1 MCVRVDLVK
10 VPCKTGNIMSHFLHQ
25 RNQDLPK
32 TVCHDKLELR
42 MISGE
47 MSWMPILWRN
57 ASCWLHRQC
66 LRCVPLIKCGNCQV
80 FHHNLMTPLLHVNS
94 FYSYVSFFLTS
105 VFILTSWGVGVLC
118 RLLFLVLYAEIAT
131 LGHIYFCVFI
141 VSLFLP
147 LIFVHVKSKG
157 KGKAPCRES
166 AWRTGVKSTC
176 IWILKPQL
184 PSI

>member
-1 MCVRVDLVK
+1 MCIRLDLVK
-10 VPCKTGNIMSHFLHQ
+10 VPCKTGNIKSHFLHQ

-66 LRCVPLIKCGNCQV
+66 LRCVSLTKCGNCRV
-80 FHHNLMTPLLHVNS
+80 FHHNLMTPLLH
-94 FYSYVSFFLTS
+94 FFLLIFLCLFFFFTS

-118 RLLFLVLYAEIAT
+118 RLLSLVLYAEIAT
-131 LGHIYFCVFI
+131 LWSYIQGY
-141 VSLFLP
+141 
-147 LIFVHVKSKG
+147 SKWLSG
-157 KGKAPCRES
+157 F
-166 AWRTGVKSTC
+166 
-176 IWILKPQL
+176 
-184 PSI
+184 